1 MEHVISAARHA
12 GLELAERELSLL
24 ATYGEWLST
33 EGYRA
38 GGIGPEEI
46 SRIELR
52 HLADSLLFAT
62 PFDSGIDHVIDLGT
76 GVGLPGIPLA
86 IAMPDIKFTLTDRS
100 QRRIDLVRRVIRI
113 LELENCQAVLGEIQV
128 VGLEADTVV
137 ARASLPPDRLR
148 RVIPRLLRPGGLA
161 VMGGSWQ
168 EPPSHHGW
176 ETMEI
181 PPDVLDRPIWLLM
194 MRSA

>member
-1 MEHVISAARHA
+1 VKHVISAARHA
-12 GLELAERELSLL
+12 GLELAERELGLL
-24 ATYGEWLST
+24 ARYGEWLAT

-38 GGIGPEEI
+38 GGIGPGEI

-62 PFDSGIDHVIDLGT
+62 PFDSGIEHVIDLGT
-76 GVGLPGIPLA
+76 GIGLPGIPLA
-86 IAMPDIKFTLTDRS
+86 VAMPDTRFTLTDRS

-113 LELENCQAVLGEIQV
+113 LELENCQAVLGEIQEL
-128 VGLEADTVV
+128 GLEADTLV
-137 ARASLPPDRLR
+137 ARASLTPDRLR
-148 RVIPRLLRPGGLA
+148 GVIPRLLRPGGLA
-161 VMGGSWQ
+161 VVGGSWQ
-168 EPPSHHGW
+168 ERPHSHGW

>member
-1 MEHVISAARHA
+1 VKHVISAAHHA
-12 GLELAERELSLL
+12 GLELSERELDLL

-38 GGIGPEEI
+38 GGIGPGEV
-46 SRIELR
+46 SRIETR

-62 PFDSGIDHVIDLGT
+62 PFDSGVGHVIDLGT

-86 IAMPDIKFTLTDRS
+86 IIMPDTSFSLIDRS
-100 QRRIDLVRRVIRI
+100 QRRIDLASRVLRI
-113 LELENCQAVLGEIQV
+113 LELENCQAVLGEIEELD
-128 VGLEADTVV
+128 LEADAVV

-148 RVIPRLLRPGGLA
+148 GVIPHLIRPGGLA
-161 VMGGSWQ
+161 VVGGSWR
-168 EPPSHHGW
+168 ERPVHAGW
-176 ETMEI
+176 QTMEI

>member
-1 MEHVISAARHA
+1 MKHVISAARHA
-12 GLELAERELSLL
+12 GLKLAERELSLL
-24 ATYGEWLST
+24 ARYGEWLST

-38 GGIGPEEI
+38 GGIGPGEI
-46 SRIELR
+46 SRVELR

-62 PFDSGIDHVIDLGT
+62 PFDAGVDHVIDLGT

-86 IAMPDIKFTLTDRS
+86 ITMPDTRFTLTDRS

-113 LELENCQAVLGEIQV
+113 LELENCQAVLGEIQEL
-128 VGLEADTVV
+128 GLEADTVV
-137 ARASLPPDRLR
+137 ARASLPPDRLQG
-148 RVIPRLLRPGGLA
+148 VISRLLAPGGLA
-161 VMGGSWQ
+161 VVGGSWQ
-168 EPPSHHGW
+168 ERPCHHGW
-176 ETMEI
+176 KTMEI